1 MKNIFLFITI
11 SGILFTSCYKDDN
24 DTVTTGNTTLTG
36 TNVVP
41 AVTTSATGKISF
53 SYNANNKIVTYQLEY
68 SNLTDSAI
76 QFVIDSATAGQT
88 LPSFR
93 QQTVNFGSHPIEATL
108 TWSGANVLT
117 GITLVNGGSGNTA
130 TSFTFGQAW
139 ASGATYTAGQ
149 QVFQGNNLYT
159 VTTAGTSGTL
169 LPSHTS
175 GAVAATGG
183 TATLTYA
190 GLATRLG
197 FTNSN
202 NVVTAA
208 SVAAGGSGSTTAF
221 STNFVLGTFTKNF
234 QRAKSGTYTGNFIVD
249 GQRFKLE
256 DLRAGKYTA
265 YIRTK
270 AFPVNG
276 ELRGQLILP

>member
-11 SGILFTSCYKDDN
+11 SSILFTSCYKDDN
-24 DTVTTGNTTLTG
+24 DTVTTGVTTLTG
-36 TNVVP
+36 ANVVP

-53 SYNANNKIVTYQLEY
+53 SYNANNKIVTYQLDY

-76 QFVIDSATAGQT
+76 QFVIDS
-88 LPSFR
+88 
-93 QQTVNFGSHPIEATL
+93 VNFGSHPIEATL
-108 TWSGANVLT
+108 TWSGTNVLT

-139 ASGATYTAGQ
+139 AAGATYTAGQ

-197 FTNSN
+197 FTNNN

-208 SVAAGGSGSTTAF
+208 TIAAGGSGSTTAF